1 VPAVPWGTDRAYEEN
16 LMPFRLSLRA
26 RTFIAVTLLASVFA
40 AEALTQPA
48 FAQNPPAQ
56 PPATAPAPAAPAQN
70 TPAPATR
77 SPDVTPAQGSG
88 SSGGENASQP
98 GDVFGQNT
106 ALTAKTIIYFKGS
119 GSWDKAFETITGAFK
134 KIDAYLDKEGIKTN
148 GLPMTV
154 FTATDDTG
162 FEFEAAVPIAEAPKN
177 PPHGELAVGQSPEG
191 AALKFIHRGSYDDL
205 DNTYE
210 AITNYL
216 DDKKLEAKDMFIEE
230 YVTDP
235 VKSDAGKLVI
245 NVYVLIK
252 PQTAPG

>member
-1 VPAVPWGTDRAYEEN
+1 
-16 LMPFRLSLRA
+16 MSFRLSLRA
-26 RTFIAVTLLASVFA
+26 GAAVAIATVLATGLAMVLA
-40 AEALTQPA
+40 AFLTV
-48 FAQNPPAQ
+48 AQSTAQ
-56 PPATAPAPAAPAQN
+56 TPPAPAATPATPAQ
-70 TPAPATR
+70 TSPAPDTA
-77 SPDVTPAQGSG
+77 PAQGSQ
-88 SSGGENASQP
+88 S

-106 ALTAKTIIYFKGS
+106 ALTAKTIVYVKGS
-119 GSWDKAFETITGAFK
+119 GTWDKAFETITNSFK
-134 KIDAYLDKEGIKTN
+134 KIDTYLDKEGIKAN
-148 GLPMTV
+148 GLPMTI

-162 FEFEAAVPIAEAPKN
+162 FEFEAAVPIAETPKN
-177 PPHGELAVGQSPEG
+177 PPHGDMAVGQSPEG

-235 VKSDAGKLVI
+235 VKAEAGKLIV

-252 PQTAPG
+252 QPSAPG